1 MAAQPRR
8 DTGPELALRR
18 ALHARGRRF
27 RVNAPIPGLPRRRAD
42 ITFSRQKVA
51 VFVDG
56 CFWHSCPIH
65 GTRPK
70 DNSVWW
76 AEKLARN
83 VARDA
88 DTDDHLAR
96 TGWTVVRIWEHETV
110 ANAVAMVEASLGLDP
125 RSEVSR

>member
-110 ANAVAMVEASLGLDP
+110 ANAVAMVEAALGLDP